1 MINLNIADIDRNIT
15 EEFSKASD
23 WFELYEM
30 IIASGKAIQ
39 GLADEDRTEENAVPG
54 CQSNVWLKIGL
65 KDGRMMI
72 TADSDASITRGILSL
87 VLRVLD
93 GQRPQDIL
101 DAELRFLDDIGLR
114 TNLSPSRSDGLN
126 SIIHRIKESARMMIE
141 T

>member
-39 GLADEDRTEENAVPG
+39 GLADEDRTEENAVSG

-65 KDGRMMI
+65 EDGRMMI

-141 T
+141 A

>member
-54 CQSNVWLKIGL
+54 CQSNVWLKTGL
-65 KDGRMMI
+65 EDGRMMI